1 MLRPRRRGTRPWRAL
16 PYRPHTPPPRGPA
29 LPLRRPRPTPD
40 SASERA
46 KGDPPSMRARSVL
59 FCFALLASAPGSALA
74 QGRPAPE
81 GSAVEARNKAEEG
94 LRRYDAGRWQEAYD
108 LFLEAD
114 RIHHAPTLVLYM
126 ANCQRGLGN
135 LLAARALDQRLSDEE
150 FGPDAPAA
158 FLEARANARKALKE
172 LAERIP
178 FVRVTLTGPGA
189 EHARV
194 LVDGVAITP
203 AEM

>member
-1 MLRPRRRGTRPWRAL
+1 M
-16 PYRPHTPPPRGPA
+16 
-29 LPLRRPRPTPD
+29 
-40 SASERA
+40 
-46 KGDPPSMRARSVL
+46 PSMRARSLSLCV
-59 FCFALLASAPGSALA
+59 ALLAAVPGYALA
-74 QGRPAPE
+74 QGKPAP
-81 GSAVEARNKAEEG
+81 SAAELADARGKAEEG